1 MGRKYG
7 TALSQVGLEL
17 KKFQKQKLKN
27 GQNLRNNY
35 KLFKLTQYILLNK
48 NITFCSYLDFCTP
61 LLRQKNQIR
70 TKKHEIDLQNH
81 RVQS

>member
-48 NITFCSYLDFCTP
+48 NITFCSYLDFWHS
-61 LLRQKNQIR
+61 NVMV
-70 TKKHEIDLQNH
+70 TKIKFAQRSTKLI
-81 RVQS
+81 